1 MALNQSDSIERERG
15 YSAYNTPY
23 FLPRVCRSHVHD
35 CCPLAHTRDRVLCFL
50 GSRGSALCFGQFQIT
65 ASCARVPS
73 ELINCFSVKRMIS
86 PCRLTH
92 HLTAS
97 MPLEWILRPSV
108 ACRKRKR
115 SCSFLAYLSSII
127 LVKIRNRTYGPSR
140 SRLLVYHLSRRANPS

>member
-1 MALNQSDSIERERG
+1 MLTIRLAS
-15 YSAYNTPY
+15 Y
-23 FLPRVCRSHVHD
+23 RVYVDHTCTAVA
-35 CCPLAHTRDRVLCFL
+35 PLHIHAPESFVSWEAGEAHFVLV
-50 GSRGSALCFGQFQIT
+50 SSN
-65 ASCARVPS
+65 CARVPS

-86 PCRLTH
+86 PCRLIH

-140 SRLLVYHLSRRANPS
+140 SRLLTHPLSRRANPS